1 MSLVAEILSSAR
13 EFGIEEVN
21 KAVPELKSSIEN
33 LKHDAMEYTKDVYVK
48 YKDRPTD
55 YKILLNEAKNF
66 EGQIC
71 NLKKQAELATKAE
84 LVQSNDKL
92 EQNIESLH
100 AINLTL
106 TFVSDILHINKKI
119 QLFTDLLKAKDYIG
133 AMKLICELENI
144 LLDLTTTEESY
155 PEVMSK
161 LKATVDS
168 KKTVLK
174 KELSEIFCRAVK
186 IETEETIT
194 TFSILNNLSEVQKII
209 QALFYADSAAYVL
222 HDISK
227 LLWDLFLVPIVD
239 NTISL
244 KIDENAQSNSIM
256 IEVLDISKKLDY
268 NEVFSNIKH
277 LIHFLETHFTLML
290 NDQLSAIEYIGVDIR
305 DNLSELL
312 IKHCLDHTIPTTIED
327 LQNFSTVIDA
337 TRDLE
342 NILKEAK
349 IFADDTSS
357 IVEYISHVDKLF
369 IDKQCE
375 KYLAS
380 AHRIIKKDLYEMSE
394 VDMLSTDALFGSS
407 ENTSSKCYVSKST
420 LELLEVLEKIF
431 QQAVGASE
439 PCACKLIQTAES
451 IVRLYRITVPEYH
464 QKLLQTIPQQVALFH
479 NNCYYLA
486 YKFIDWDAEY
496 CQNLPTTS
504 GFVREAQA
512 LKVVASKIF
521 TDYVKS
527 QIEQIEEIMK
537 DSKLEGP
544 TLDSLHPATEK
555 CIRQCLRQHELLKTV
570 WQKVLPYSIYNQTL
584 GKILD
589 TLCCKIINSIVKLV
603 DISSDAATQMGDLLN
618 VIINRGSNL
627 FTNPKEVNLYV
638 KSWYKLN
645 ELNFV
650 LGASLMDI
658 NDHWSDGKGPLAL
671 HFKCGELKMLIRAL
685 FQNTDRRAALL
696 SKIQEY

>member
-1 MSLVAEILSSAR
+1 MSFVAEILSTAGESGL
-13 EFGIEEVN
+13 EQVN

-33 LKHDAMEYTKDVYVK
+33 LKHDAVEYTKDVYVK
-48 YKDRPTD
+48 YKDRPMD
-55 YKILLNEAKNF
+55 YKILLNRAQNL
-66 EGQIC
+66 EGKIS
-71 NLKKQAELATKAE
+71 NLKKQAELATKTE
-84 LVQSNDKL
+84 LIQSNSEL

-100 AINLTL
+100 AINIMLS
-106 TFVSDILHINKKI
+106 FVSDILHVHKKI
-119 QLFTDLLKAKDYIG
+119 QLFIDLLKVKDYMG
-133 AMKLICELENI
+133 AMKLICELEYMLI
-144 LLDLTTTEESY
+144 KLTSNEKSY
-155 PEVMSK
+155 PEVLSK

-168 KKTVLK
+168 EKTLLK
-174 KELSEIFCRAVK
+174 KELSEIFCKAIK
-186 IETEETIT
+186 IENEGIRT
-194 TFSILNNLSEVQKII
+194 TFSISNNLSEVEKIM

-222 HDISK
+222 HDVSK

-239 NTISL
+239 NIVSL
-244 KIDENAQSNSIM
+244 KIEENTQNNSIM
-256 IEVLDISKKLDY
+256 IEVLDISRRPSY
-268 NEVFSNIKH
+268 NEVFSNISH
-277 LIHFLETHFTLML
+277 LIEFLVKYFTLML
-290 NDQLSAIEYIGVDIR
+290 NDQLSGIEYIGLDIR

-312 IKHCLDHTIPTTIED
+312 IKHCLDDTIPTTTED

-342 NILKEAK
+342 NLLKEAK

-357 IVEYISHVDKLF
+357 IVEYISHIDKLF
-369 IDKQCE
+369 IDKKCE
-375 KYLAS
+375 KYLAL
-380 AHRIIKKDLYEMSE
+380 AHKIIKRDLYEMAE
-394 VDMLSTDALFGSS
+394 VDMPSTDALFGSS
-407 ENTSSKCYVSKST
+407 EKSSSKCYVSKSA
-420 LELLEVLEKIF
+420 LELLEVLEKMF
-431 QQAVGASE
+431 HQAVGASE
-439 PCACKLIQTAES
+439 PCANKLILTAES

-464 QKLLQTIPQQVALFH
+464 QTLLQTIPQQVALFH

-486 YKFIDWDAEY
+486 YKFIDWDTEY
-496 CQNLPTTS
+496 CQNLPNTS
-504 GFVREAQA
+504 GLVREAQA

-521 TDYVKS
+521 TDYVKG

-537 DSKLEGP
+537 DSKLAGP

-589 TLCCKIINSIVKLV
+589 TLCCKIINSIVQLE

-618 VIINRGSNL
+618 VIIHRGSNL

-650 LGASLMDI
+650 LGANLMDI

-671 HFKCGELKMLIRAL
+671 HFKCAELKTLIRAL